1 MLPPSPLVT
10 CGVPIGCSE
19 WLRPDVIA
27 PEFGCSTAGCHG
39 DEDKWGD
46 SRVGTSHSL
55 QIQIRNPWVEVREC
69 WSQTTHWP
77 FQLISQGFLLKF
89 KGGPVSG
96 VSCFVMT
103 YYQYHAHETKGF
115 FSFPPATLTAAAVL
129 LLLVRQLHYY
139 YLPKSEKAWG
149 WVYYEQPVITH
160 HFFERDCSLG
170 FLEMETHVWFWK
182 NFLLAKNSL

>member
-96 VSCFVMT
+96 VSCFGMT
-103 YYQYHAHETKGF
+103 YYQYHAHETQGF
-115 FSFPPATLTAAAVL
+115 FSFPPATLTAAAVS

-139 YLPKSEKAWG
+139 YLRGLKKACR
-149 WVYYEQPVITH
+149 WV
-160 HFFERDCSLG
+160 
-170 FLEMETHVWFWK
+170 
-182 NFLLAKNSL
+182 